1 MTNGNIGGDNLLG
14 AYCHVPVIGGLLVPL
29 IVYFLKGKENKEL
42 GFQAKQALAYQII
55 VTAISIGG
63 MIAILMLSVMI
74 AMGAGDM
81 GGLLAM
87 VLWLA
92 YAVLMLA
99 FIILSIMAAWK
110 TYNKVSYEYPVIGKK
125 LR

>member
-1 MTNGNIGGDNLLG
+1 MTNGDIGEDNLLG

-29 IVYFLKGKENKEL
+29 IVYFMKGKENKEL
-42 GFQAKQALAYQII
+42 GFQAKQALVYQII
-55 VTAISIGG
+55 VTVLSIGG
-63 MIAILMLSVMI
+63 MITAFMLSVMI
-74 AMGAGDM
+74 AVGAGDM

-92 YAVLMLA
+92 YAVLMLV
-99 FIILSIMAAWK
+99 FLIVSIMAAWK